1 MVACDDIDL
10 LADVVSRI
18 ELTVPRLLLATVS
31 FGADFGELD
40 SFADTFGE
48 MLAFVVL
55 GCELLLVA
63 EETAVDPR
71 LRLAVS

>member
-10 LADVVSRI
+10 LADGVSRI

-31 FGADFGELD
+31 FGTDFGELD
-40 SFADTFGE
+40 SFVDTFGE

-55 GCELLLVA
+55 ACELPLVA
-63 EETAVDPR
+63 EDTAVDPR